1 VRSSSPSS
9 RAANSI
15 VSSARP
21 IALALSLVLC
31 STLLRLALD
40 TIDPEAPPFATY
52 FPAVVLAGLFWG
64 RAPAVAAIAG
74 SVIVSWWALFPP
86 GWTMFIVPDTK
97 SLVALILFLVSGGV
111 IVCITA
117 AYHRALRNL
126 HAEQEKRELLVNELV
141 HRSRN
146 TFAVASLIVNRTLR
160 DQADIARAINGRLK
174 ALLSTNETLIFSDS
188 QSCSLLQLL
197 RNELEP
203 YPVERVALAG
213 PDVQFHQD
221 LARSLALIFHELVTN
236 SAKYGALASTAGV
249 LDIDWNVKGERVT
262 ITWQETCGRTIEPP
276 SKKGFGT
283 TLIHK
288 LIQHSGGAVESKFH
302 PTGLAY
308 TMYFDK
314 NHGSQSA
321 KTVEALATSRR
332 ELNAGAPD
340 AQLSGAR

>member
-1 VRSSSPSS
+1 MS
-9 RAANSI
+9 
-15 VSSARP
+15 
-21 IALALSLVLC
+21 
-31 STLLRLALD
+31 
-40 TIDPEAPPFATY
+40 
-52 FPAVVLAGLFWG
+52 
-64 RAPAVAAIAG
+64 
-74 SVIVSWWALFPP
+74 
-86 GWTMFIVPDTK
+86 IVPDTK

-111 IVCITA
+111 IVCITT
-117 AYHRALRNL
+117 AYHRALRTL

-160 DQADIARAINGRLK
+160 DQADIARAINGRLR
-174 ALLSTNETLIFSDS
+174 ALLSTNETLIFSDRH
-188 QSCSLLQLL
+188 SCSLLQLL

-221 LARSLALIFHELVTN
+221 LARSLALVFHELVTN

-283 TLIHK
+283 TLIRK
-288 LIQHSGGAVESKFH
+288 LIQHSGGAVELKFH

-321 KTVEALATSRR
+321 KTVEALATRRR
-332 ELNAGAPD
+332 ELNVGAG
-340 AQLSGAR
+340 